1 MVALHTDGAE
11 VLALWK
17 NEGVTNRPKRP
28 RDAARLAKQIVD
40 IESGEVQDREP
51 KRGKGPACLD
61 PRE

>member
-51 KRGKGPACLD
+51 KRGLHA
-61 PRE
+61 

>member
-17 NEGVTNRPKRP
+17 NKGVTNRPKRP

-51 KRGKGPACLD
+51 KRGLHA
-61 PRE
+61 